1 MDAMLFLWGEHL
13 SHIYILIMDLIFKGK
28 ATDRT
33 VLTQVDHLDVLNIL
47 CVYDIVSRRLD
58 KRQNADRCVKYVF
71 LLV

>member
-1 MDAMLFLWGEHL
+1 
-13 SHIYILIMDLIFKGK
+13 MDLIFKGK